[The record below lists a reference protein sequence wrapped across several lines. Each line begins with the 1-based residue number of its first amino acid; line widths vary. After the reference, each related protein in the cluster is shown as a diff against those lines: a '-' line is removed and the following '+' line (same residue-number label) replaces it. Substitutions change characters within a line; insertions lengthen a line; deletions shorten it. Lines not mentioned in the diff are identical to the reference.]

1 MKYKRKQNTNQTY
14 LSSSIFAHSAWDWRR
29 SRHFTSIQ
37 RSCLLPMYILFLLLF
52 FAFIPVRR
60 HVLPES
66 AKVGFLSRFQ
76 LVVSDIF
83 CVYQKY
89 CACAFDVPNKFNS
102 KVIAYGKKM
111 LKKLRYGKNL
121 IFYCLTIFT
130 FTVKNTSYYEFKR

>member
-102 KVIAYGKKM
+102 KVIAYWKKNVEEIKVRGKPYF
-111 LKKLRYGKNL
+111 LLFNN
-121 IFYCLTIFT
+121 FYFHCQKYIILW
-130 FTVKNTSYYEFKR
+130 V